1 MKPQVVFAVYRPH
14 AGKSEALKK
23 LVKEHVPTL
32 RKLGLAT
39 TRAEM
44 LVQAA
49 DGTFVEVFEWM
60 SDEAAHQAHEHPT
73 VAKIW
78 EAMGQVCDFSSLD
91 TLAEAKKPFSHFSPI
106 DL

>member
-1 MKPQVVFAVYRPH
+1 MKSEIVFAVYRPH
-14 AGKSEALKK
+14 PGKSEALKK

-32 RKLGLAT
+32 RNLGLAT
-39 TRAEM
+39 SRPEI

-49 DGTFVEVFEWM
+49 DGTFVEVFEWK
-60 SDEAAHQAHEHPT
+60 SGEAASQAHEHPV

-91 TLAEAKKPFSHFSPI
+91 SLKEAKKPFSHFTPVQ
-106 DL
+106 L